1 VKGAPSRRVD
11 LHSYGEIGMAH
22 DPHNHSRVDVKVDQQ
37 SATRATSGV
46 DRKLA
51 HPGGFTSGREP
62 GVQCVDGWACQTDR

>member
-1 VKGAPSRRVD
+1 
-11 LHSYGEIGMAH
+11 MAH